1 MSEWMEKENMD
12 KENLSYVGKNLLL
25 VISVLVIGI
34 LVFGLGL
41 MVGYGVVGDGDNVF
55 AVLSPAKWQE
65 LISKFT
71 GK

>member
-1 MSEWMEKENMD
+1 MD

-25 VISVLVIGI
+25 VVIVLLIAA
-34 LVFGLGL
+34 LVFVLGL
-41 MVGYGVVGDGDNVF
+41 MLGYGVIGYGDNVF

-65 LISKFT
+65 LIGKFT

>member
-1 MSEWMEKENMD
+1 MD
-12 KENLSYVGKNLLL
+12 RENLNYVGKQLLSVFI
-25 VISVLVIGI
+25 VILIAI
-34 LVFGLGL
+34 LVFALGL
-41 MVGYGVVGDGDNVF
+41 MVGYGVIGDGENMF